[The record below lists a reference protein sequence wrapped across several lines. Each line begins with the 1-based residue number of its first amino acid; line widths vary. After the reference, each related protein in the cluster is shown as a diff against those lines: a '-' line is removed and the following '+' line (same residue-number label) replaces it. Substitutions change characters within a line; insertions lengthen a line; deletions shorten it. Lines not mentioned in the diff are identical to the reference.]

1 MNTRGSLLIP
11 CDTASASEPEFL
23 NRKTVCKL
31 NYETGCEWNTITKH
45 AQYKETQREED
56 ISLKKSHREMIF
68 LIKVQVAQNQGPWQG
83 SHDVESSS
91 LYLHALFIGSFFMFA
106 RPPRALT
113 TLHRF
118 YFGKCSVLLSP
129 VLFPD
134 VPFLPSLLVCVNST
148 FLCSYPVT
156 SVIPAFVMCLP
167 QLQWLPRLE

>member
-1 MNTRGSLLIP
+1 MALFSFPATRLQLQSQ
-11 CDTASASEPEFL
+11 SQPEFL

-31 NYETGCEWNTITKH
+31 NYETGYEWNTITNMHNRRKH
-45 AQYKETQREED
+45 KGRRTSASKRPT
-56 ISLKKSHREMIF
+56 KKWFFKS
-68 LIKVQVAQNQGPWQG
+68 KSTVAQNQGPWQG

-91 LYLHALFIGSFFMFA
+91 LYLL
-106 RPPRALT
+106 PR
-113 TLHRF
+113 
-118 YFGKCSVLLSP
+118 SVGFWISKFCLL
-129 VLFPD
+129 LFPD

>member
-11 CDTASASEPEFL
+11 CNTASASEPESARVSQQEDSL
-23 NRKTVCKL
+23 QAKLRNRMWMKH
-31 NYETGCEWNTITKH
+31 NYQH

-56 ISLKKSHREMIF
+56 ISLKKTHREMIF
-68 LIKVQVAQNQGPWQG
+68 LIKVQIAQNQGPWQG

-167 QLQWLPRLE
+167 QLQ